1 MEATGIPA
9 LDAALT
15 WGGAIT
21 VLASVGTVAW
31 RGLRGTLR
39 LARRVEEFMDDW
51 AGEEERPGVPGRL
64 GVMARVSAIEDRLGR
79 VEDELYPNSGGS
91 LRDAVDLANQRLA
104 RLCQEPDECDT
115 PDLPKPPGSPA
126 PSPAS

>member
-1 MEATGIPA
+1 MGATGIPA
-9 LDAALT
+9 VDVALV
-15 WGGAIT
+15 WGGVIT
-21 VLASVGTVAW
+21 VLASVTAVVW

-51 AGEEERPGVPGRL
+51 AGEEERPGVPGRP
-64 GVMARVSAIEDRLGR
+64 GVMARVSAIEDRLRR

-104 RLCQEPDECDT
+104 RLCPEPDECGT
-115 PDLPKPPGSPA
+115 PDLPEPPDPA
-126 PSPAS
+126 TPPSAS